1 MASHSEP
8 RIYKFKH
15 TAAIAKGKAVKLAA
29 DSDGTTVVVGAANT
43 DKCIGIIQNAASSDL
58 EGAEVALPGGGAK
71 ALLGEAVEAGDSLV
85 CHTDGSLVAANAEGD
100 RVIAVAMQAGASGD
114 LISVEVVIYTAHA
127 AE

>member
-15 TAAIAKGKAVKLAA
+15 TAAILKGKAVKL
-29 DSDGTTVVVGAANT
+29 SGTAGDTVVEGAANT
-43 DKCIGIIQNAASSDL
+43 DKCIGIVQNAASASL

-85 CHTDGSLVAANAEGD
+85 SGTDGRLVAANAEGD
-100 RVIAVAMQAGASGD
+100 RVIAVAMQAGAEND
-114 LISVEVVIYTAHA
+114 LIAVEVQIYTAHA